1 MYELKDIILK
11 FIEKNPEIS
20 RQYQLDLCS
29 IWREV
34 VGDVISNIS
43 YPDLLK
49 DNTLEVLVKNATW
62 LNQLRIMKKD
72 IINKFNLT
80 LGRNFIEDIEFKLD
94 RRKKV
99 ENKKLEDNI
108 WTERPI
114 NYKVVQEINDILKNI
129 KDKDIKK
136 LLKSIFIKSYTHQQ
150 TGVKEL

>member
-11 FIEKNPEIS
+11 FIEKNHEIS